1 MQNNSNVEEA
11 LRRSTKT
18 HNSSNEMLEV
28 VDEKY
33 KYWQNRTLF
42 QFSLCQFFF
51 PLAANIKMD
60 SFIKKGQDFV
70 KSGKV
75 TQEDGKDAYQ
85 DFSKG
90 GNFQDNAKKAYS
102 DYQENHKDDKKSE
115 SKEASK

>member
-1 MQNNSNVEEA
+1 
-11 LRRSTKT
+11 
-18 HNSSNEMLEV
+18 
-28 VDEKY
+28 
-33 KYWQNRTLF
+33 
-42 QFSLCQFFF
+42 
-51 PLAANIKMD
+51 MD

-115 SKEASK
+115 SKEASNGSLLRNLEQYRAKTLHVSLFGASSVPACKLLRFQNNHSNPPF

>member
-1 MQNNSNVEEA
+1 MAIDSNVREA
-11 LRRSTKT
+11 YIVPQGPTL
-18 HNSSNEMLEV
+18 LFDYV
-28 VDEKY
+28 DGLPLDEKY
-33 KYWQNRTLF
+33 KYWRSLPSFLSLFSNSLIIQNNT
-42 QFSLCQFFF
+42 
-51 PLAANIKMD
+51 MD

-102 DYQENHKDDKKSE
+102 DYRENHKDDKKSE
-115 SKEASK
+115 SK